1 MLTYCQITLRSS
13 GAQGLDVFPFYRYIA
28 PLERKTYVAPVGLKN
43 ESGKGRK
50 SESEKSDNYILLSL
64 PSFPLFALLGL
75 MKHNT

>member
-1 MLTYCQITLRSS
+1 MQLTENSRRVLRPVNVLPDTLRSS
-13 GAQGLDVFPFYRYIA
+13 GAEGICRPGGV
-28 PLERKTYVAPVGLKN
+28 KN

-50 SESEKSDNYILLSL
+50 SESEKNDDYILLSL